1 MMRRTVFLWF
11 YLLSLCAVYGGEG
24 MWMLNNLSERT
35 KALMKEMGLEIPFS
49 QIYNTDSMPCLKDAI
64 ISFGGFCSGVVVSN
78 DGLIFTNHHCGFD
91 AIRQHSSVEHDY
103 LKDGFVA
110 HSWEEEL
117 PNPDL
122 YVSFLIR
129 TENVTRRVLSTVT
142 PEMQEA
148 ERRVAVDSVCMV
160 IQKECYEKDS
170 LLRYVITPFYGGN
183 EYYLSVYKDYNDVRL
198 VFAPPSSVGKFGWDT
213 DNWVWPRHTGDFSV
227 FRIYAGKDNEPA
239 DYSPKNVPYHP
250 VYVAPIS
257 LKGYKEGSY
266 CMTIGY
272 PGSTERYLSSF
283 GVCERMETDN
293 AAMINLRAVKQ
304 AIWKEAME
312 RDDSIRIKYASK
324 YATSSNYW
332 KNSIGMNKSINDL
345 HVIDKKKRVETDLRR
360 WIQEKP
366 DERKK
371 YMHVLTELELNYRN
385 RREVM
390 KAAAFFKEA
399 FLNAPELVSL
409 TMGILNF
416 DFEGV
421 PEVVEKNAK
430 RIDDTYAG
438 LDINIDK
445 EVLIAML
452 QAYKNEVD
460 EVFLP
465 EVYHTI
471 QEEYGNDYRKYAD
484 YLYSTS
490 SLVTSETFHRLLQKD
505 ISIVLFDDPAAQL
518 ALDLLVKYFDL
529 NQEAEVASATIDA
542 GERLLDEAIR
552 EMYAD
557 KDFYPDANST
567 MRLSFGVIAG
577 YSPRDAIWFDY
588 FTTTKGIFEKVHKY
602 RGDNDFYVQ
611 PPLLELLE
619 KKDFGKYAD
628 STGEMNVCFISDND
642 ITGGNS
648 GSGMFNGKGELIGL
662 AFDGNWEAMSGDI
675 IFEPQLQRCIGVD
688 IRYML
693 YIIERYGKASHL
705 IRELILR

>member
-1 MMRRTVFLWF
+1 
-11 YLLSLCAVYGGEG
+11 
-24 MWMLNNLSERT
+24 
-35 KALMKEMGLEIPFS
+35 
-49 QIYNTDSMPCLKDAI
+49 
-64 ISFGGFCSGVVVSN
+64 
-78 DGLIFTNHHCGFD
+78 
-91 AIRQHSSVEHDY
+91 
-103 LKDGFVA
+103 
-110 HSWEEEL
+110 
-117 PNPDL
+117 
-122 YVSFLIR
+122 
-129 TENVTRRVLSTVT
+129 
-142 PEMQEA
+142 
-148 ERRVAVDSVCMV
+148 
-160 IQKECYEKDS
+160 
-170 LLRYVITPFYGGN
+170 
-183 EYYLSVYKDYNDVRL
+183 
-198 VFAPPSSVGKFGWDT
+198 
-213 DNWVWPRHTGDFSV
+213 
-227 FRIYAGKDNEPA
+227 
-239 DYSPKNVPYHP
+239 
-250 VYVAPIS
+250 
-257 LKGYKEGSY
+257 
-266 CMTIGY
+266 MTIGY

-293 AAMINLRAVKQ
+293 AARINIRAVKQ

-345 HVIDKKKRVETDLRR
+345 HVIDKKKRLETDLRR

-452 QAYKNEVD
+452 RAYKNEVD

-490 SLVTSETFHRLLQKD
+490 SLVTSETFHQLLQKD

-588 FTTTKGIFEKVHKY
+588 FTTTKGIFEKVRKY
-602 RGDNDFYVQ
+602 KGDNDFYVQ

-675 IFEPQLQRCIGVD
+675 IFEPRLQRCIGVD